1 MATDP
6 LFDFETLLAP
16 IPGDGPTGED
26 PREGTSSTAA
36 YRDLRDARNAARSG
50 ERQLEG
56 FEGEEESEAGVSR
69 GEVAAHW
76 RAVVEGG
83 QAFIAESAKDLE
95 VATWMTEGL
104 VRTYGFPGLRDG
116 FRLIRELVET
126 YWEGLYPPEDE
137 DGLEGKVAPVEGAD
151 STLVQPIRMVP
162 ITAATS
168 TSDPFTTWEYEQASA
183 LAQISDAD
191 VRERRIAAGAVTLEQ
206 IQNAVRATPPTF
218 YQGLLDDLDGCLEEF
233 NRMRDAFDERCG
245 SYAPGT
251 GGIRDILTTVQDTVK
266 TLTRDVV
273 LPETP
278 GEAEAAAPAAESGA
292 GAAAGAAAPAAARGA
307 AVVVEG
313 IATRD
318 EAFRALLKVAEFFR
332 KTEPHSPI
340 SYTLEEVVRRGRMP
354 LQDLLAELIPDEE
367 ARNGFLMRAGIE
379 PPSAS
384 SADEGY

>member
-16 IPGDGPTGED
+16 IPGDSPTGED
-26 PREGTSSTAA
+26 PREGTSSTEAF
-36 YRDLRDARNAARSG
+36 RDIRDARNEARNG
-50 ERQLEG
+50 ERQLEA
-56 FEGEEESEAGVSR
+56 FEGDEEAEAGISR
-69 GEVAAHW
+69 GEVAARW
-76 RAVVEGG
+76 RAVVENG
-83 QAFIAESAKDLE
+83 QAFIAENAKDLE

-104 VRTYGFPGLRDG
+104 VRIYGLAGLRDG
-116 FRLIRELVET
+116 FRLIRELVEG

-137 DGLEGKVAPVEGAD
+137 GGLESKVAPVEGAD
-151 STLVQPIRMVP
+151 STLVQPIRMIP

-168 TSDPFTTWEYEQASA
+168 TSEPFTTWQYEQAAA
-183 LAQISDAD
+183 LAQIADAD
-191 VRERRIAAGAVTLEQ
+191 VRERRIAGGAVTLEQ
-206 IQNAVRATPPTF
+206 IQNAVRVTPPSF
-218 YQGLLDDLDGCLEEF
+218 YQELLSDLDGCLGEF
-233 NRMRDAFDERCG
+233 NRMRDAFDARCG

-251 GGIRDILTTVQDTVK
+251 GGIRDILTTVQETVRN
-266 TLTRDVV
+266 LTRDVV
-273 LPETP
+273 LPEAP
-278 GEAEAAAPAAESGA
+278 GEAAAAEPAPGAA
-292 GAAAGAAAPAAARGA
+292 GASAGAAAPAAARGA

-340 SYTLEEVVRRGRMP
+340 SYTLEEVVRRGRMS

-379 PPSAS
+379 PPSAAS
-384 SADEGY
+384 TEESY